1 LLNNNDIIAGC
12 VKKDRNAQKSLY
24 EKYAAKMFG
33 FCLRYSNSR
42 ADAQDLLQDGFIKVF
57 DSIATLK
64 EASQLEGWM
73 SRIFINLAMSKFR
86 KSSRGPV
93 MVEVIDVLDDSEEV
107 STDDEPMEVNAV
119 LNCLMALPEKYRVV
133 LNLYA
138 IDKLSH
144 KEISETVGISIANS
158 KSLLFR
164 ARVMLKELVEQQR
177 NKETGKQ

>member
-24 EKYAAKMFG
+24 EKFAAKMFG

-42 ADAQDLLQDGFIKVF
+42 SDAQDLLQDGFIKVF

-93 MVEVIDVLDDSEEV
+93 IVEVMDVLDDSEEV
-107 STDDEPMEVNAV
+107 SIDDEPMEVNEV